1 MDTVK
6 SATIICPG
14 VALSTC
20 RTDVKNA
27 PLIAAQAADALVG
40 IRGIE
45 AAFVLGAQHGGVSVS
60 GRSLGRVNVQLVLER
75 LGGGGHLTMA
85 GAQLKDISLE
95 DAAEK
100 VKSAVLEYMKELDQA

>member
-1 MDTVK
+1 
-6 SATIICPG
+6 
-14 VALSTC
+14 
-20 RTDVKNA
+20 VKNA

-45 AAFVLGAQHGGVSVS
+45 AAFVLGAQQGGVSVS

-85 GAQLKDISLE
+85 GAQLKD
-95 DAAEK
+95 
-100 VKSAVLEYMKELDQA
+100 MELDEAEALVRAAIEQYTQVVIKTV